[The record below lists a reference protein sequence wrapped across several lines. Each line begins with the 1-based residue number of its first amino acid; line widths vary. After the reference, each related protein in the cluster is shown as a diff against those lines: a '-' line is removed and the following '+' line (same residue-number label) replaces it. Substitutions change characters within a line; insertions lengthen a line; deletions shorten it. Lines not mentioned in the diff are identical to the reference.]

1 MAKKVLIIDD
11 EKDMRVY
18 LEALF
23 RKAGYDTE
31 TAADGDQGLWLAE
44 AHRPDL
50 ITLDVLMPKKSG
62 VKAYRGLRTSE
73 ATKGIPIVV
82 LTGLTR
88 TDDFFG
94 DLGGLPKP
102 DALVEKP
109 IVRETFLEKVE
120 ELIGAAQET
129 A

>member
-23 RKAGYDTE
+23 RKKGYE
-31 TAADGDQGLWLAE
+31 TATAENGEEGLWLAE
-44 AHRPDL
+44 ANRPDL

-62 VKAYRGLRTSE
+62 VKAYRGLRSSE
-73 ATKGIPIVV
+73 ATKGIPIIV

-88 TDDFFG
+88 LDDFFG
-94 DLGGLPKP
+94 DLGELPKP

-109 IVRETFLEKVE
+109 IDRDAFVKEVE
-120 ELIGAAQET
+120 RLVGAA
-129 A
+129 

>member
-1 MAKKVLIIDD
+1 MIKKILIIDD

-18 LEALF
+18 LEAVF
-23 RKAGYDTE
+23 RKAGYEAE
-31 TAADGDQGLWLAE
+31 TASNGDEGLWMAE

-50 ITLDVLMPKKSG
+50 ITLDILMPKKSG

-73 ATKGIPIVV
+73 KTRHIPIVV

-88 TDDFFG
+88 LDDFFG
-94 DLGGLPKP
+94 DLGDLPKP

-109 IVRETFLEKVE
+109 IQRDEFLKTVAG
-120 ELIGAAQET
+120 IVGG
-129 A
+129 

>member
-18 LEALF
+18 LEAIF
-23 RKAGYDTE
+23 RKEGWE
-31 TAADGDQGLWLAE
+31 TATASNGEEGLWLAE
-44 AHRPDL
+44 ANRPDL

-62 VKAYRGLRTSE
+62 VKAYRGLRSSE
-73 ATKGIPIVV
+73 ATHGIPIIV

-88 TDDFFG
+88 LDDFFG
-94 DLGGLPKP
+94 DLGDLPRP

-109 IVRETFLEKVE
+109 VDRDAFV
-120 ELIGAAQET
+120 QEVQRLVGS

>member
-1 MAKKVLIIDD
+1 MIKKILIIDD

-18 LEALF
+18 LEAVF
-23 RKAGYDTE
+23 RKAGYEAE
-31 TAADGDQGLWLAE
+31 TASNGDEGLWMAE

-50 ITLDVLMPKKSG
+50 ITLDILMPKKSG

-73 ATKGIPIVV
+73 KTRHIPIVV

-88 TDDFFG
+88 LDDFFG
-94 DLGGLPKP
+94 DLGDLPKP

-109 IVRETFLEKVE
+109 IERDEFLKTV
-120 ELIGAAQET
+120 AAIFGE
-129 A
+129 

>member
-18 LEALF
+18 LQALF
-23 RKAGYDTE
+23 RKAGYETE
-31 TAADGDQGLWLAE
+31 TAANGEEGVWLAE
-44 AHRPDL
+44 NHIPDL

-62 VKAYRGLRTSE
+62 IKAYRGLRASE
-73 ATKGIPIVV
+73 KTKGIPIVV

-88 TDDFFG
+88 LDDFFG
-94 DLGGLPKP
+94 DLEDMPKP

-109 IVRETFLEKVE
+109 IEREAFMEKVE
-120 ELIGAAQET
+120 GLIGAA
-129 A
+129 

>member
-18 LEALF
+18 LEAIF
-23 RKAGYDTE
+23 RKEGWE
-31 TAADGDQGLWLAE
+31 TATASNGEEGLWLAE
-44 AHRPDL
+44 ANRPDL

-62 VKAYRGLRTSE
+62 VKAYRGLRSSE
-73 ATKGIPIVV
+73 ATHGIPIIV

-88 TDDFFG
+88 LDDFFG
-94 DLGGLPKP
+94 DLGDLPRP

-109 IVRETFLEKVE
+109 IDRDAFVQEVQRLV
-120 ELIGAAQET
+120 GAA
-129 A
+129 

>member
-23 RKAGYDTE
+23 RKAGYE
-31 TAADGDQGLWLAE
+31 AQTAENGDEGLWMAE
-44 AHRPDL
+44 AHQPDL
-50 ITLDVLMPKKSG
+50 ITLDILMPKKSG
-62 VKAYRGLRTSE
+62 VKAYRGLRSSE
-73 ATKGIPIVV
+73 KTRSIPIVV

-88 TDDFFG
+88 LDDFFG
-94 DLGGLPKP
+94 DLGDLPKP

-109 IVRETFLEKVE
+109 IDRELFLKTVAG
-120 ELIGAAQET
+120 IVG
-129 A
+129 

>member
-23 RKAGYDTE
+23 RKEGYETE
-31 TAADGDQGLWLAE
+31 TAANGEEGLWLAE
-44 AHRPDL
+44 ANRPDL

-62 VKAYRGLRTSE
+62 IKAYRGLRSSGT
-73 ATKGIPIVV
+73 TKGIPIIV

-88 TDDFFG
+88 LDDFFG
-94 DLGGLPKP
+94 DLGDLPKP
-102 DALVEKP
+102 ESLVEKP
-109 IVRETFLEKVE
+109 IERDAFVKEVE
-120 ELIGAAQET
+120 RLVGAA
-129 A
+129 